1 MEIKKISER
10 VYYIP
15 NPANIGVVKDGE
27 KSAILIDAGLDD
39 DTGKK
44 VLKLC
49 LKRNLKE

>member
-1 MEIKKISER
+1 MELKKITEL

-27 KSAILIDAGLDD
+27 KSVILIDTGLDD

-44 VLKLC
+44 Y
-49 LKRNLKE
+49 